1 MVAGA
6 DLWVYNDEKFCV
18 LIFYQ
23 VASITSGG
31 GREIKL
37 FGQTYWPLWYTRV
50 VSQSKEIVPFLG
62 MLWPLFGGLMA
73 GQKISKAIFNITR
86 PVSLLS
92 DPHFF
97 ARVRILPPS
106 WQCQYFPSLPF
117 PSHKQLTL
125 ILFTQVGIW
134 IYPRI
139 LGEGTQID
147 CSLLLSSNM

>member
-1 MVAGA
+1 MM
-6 DLWVYNDEKFCV
+6 KKICV
-18 LIFYQ
+18 NFLPSWIHFHLR
-23 VASITSGG
+23 VGG
-31 GREIKL
+31 GNKIVWA
-37 FGQTYWPLWYTRV
+37 YWPLWYTRV

-147 CSLLLSSNM
+147 CSFLLSSNM